1 MVTATE
7 HGAAITLKSVAVG
20 QRVIFMVPRNSG
32 ASGGVKTLYE
42 HAQVLLRAGVDARLL
57 ARREAYISA
66 DWGMEVPVHIG
77 NFQVQSGDVF
87 VWPEVSRP
95 STIMRI
101 NRPDVRN
108 VLFVQNHFY
117 VFQVLPDYS
126 ALARLRLSSIIA
138 SSKSI
143 QKFLHRYLDLSNVPL
158 IPCAI
163 EHLCGNSIS
172 KINQISLMPRKRVF
186 EAAFI
191 KKMLR
196 RCFIDA
202 AKYEWLEIDDMAH
215 SQVMN
220 NLAGSK
226 IFLSLQKMEGF
237 GLPALEAMAAGCL
250 VVGFTGQGGAEYA
263 NSDNGIWVN
272 EDDVE
277 AAAGAVAKAVWLLR
291 ERPDEA
297 VAMIAA
303 GRTTA
308 ARYSPAARDTAV
320 LKVYGDIL
328 REREPT
334 D

>member
-1 MVTATE
+1 
-7 HGAAITLKSVAVG
+7 
-20 QRVIFMVPRNSG
+20 MVPRNSG
-32 ASGGVKTLYE
+32 ASGGVKVLYE

-66 DWGMEVPVHIG
+66 DWGIEIPVHIG
-77 NFQVQSGDVF
+77 NFQTQPGDVL

-95 STIMRI
+95 STIMLN
-101 NRPDVRN
+101 NRPGVRN

-117 VFQVLPDYS
+117 VFQALPDYS
-126 ALARLRLSSIIA
+126 TSEGLRLSSIIS
-138 SSKSI
+138 SSKGI
-143 QKFLHRYLDLSNVPL
+143 QRFLQRYLDLSNVPL

-163 EHLCGNSIS
+163 ENICDDSIQ
-172 KINQISLMPRKRVF
+172 KIDQIALMPRKRVF

-196 RCFIDA
+196 RCFMSA
-202 AKYEWLEIDDMAH
+202 AKYKWLEIDDMTH
-215 SQVMN
+215 SQVMAK
-220 NLAGSK
+220 LARSK
-226 IFLSLQKMEGF
+226 VFLSLQRMEGF

-291 ERPDEA
+291 ERPNEA
-297 VAMIAA
+297 AAMIAA
-303 GRTTA
+303 GRRTA

-320 LKVYGDIL
+320 LKVYRDIL
-328 REREPT
+328 REHEPT